1 MRTSYELATKYINTS
16 LSDKY
21 IKENEG
27 SDKPVISIG
36 SSVVVH
42 DLFNYAD
49 RMSAE
54 PTSFQWES
62 PDEKF
67 AWVLGYF
74 PENVGFTT
82 TPTTLNFTT
91 SSETGNYLITGSDR
105 EETHNSVADPTIIMY
120 LGDTISFDNTATYSN
135 HPMYIR
141 VSDGGA
147 SVTNPAATGEG
158 TATVSWT
165 PTTTGS
171 YVYQCGS
178 HPLMIGYIDIFDPN
192 DDVFIGHK
200 TIQRAIQTTSKA
212 MLLSI
217 LDGDSKRTANVGVGT
232 TRAKLDIFFNTLK
245 YPAHRNYSIKP
256 WVNWNDSVGVC
267 TPVSIARTDNV
278 ATVTTNPAHGMS
290 TSYDDWG
297 VVMNL
302 NTGIAT
308 SFNISTETAPNGV
321 PIVITSPTS
330 FTYRNSGINTSI
342 SNVSGTADIKV
353 GWGGTSNNLHLY
365 VF

>member
-1 MRTSYELATKYINTS
+1 
-16 LSDKY
+16 
-21 IKENEG
+21 
-27 SDKPVISIG
+27 
-36 SSVVVH
+36 
-42 DLFNYAD
+42 
-49 RMSAE
+49 
-54 PTSFQWES
+54 
-62 PDEKF
+62 
-67 AWVLGYF
+67 
-74 PENVGFTT
+74 
-82 TPTTLNFTT
+82 
-91 SSETGNYLITGSDR
+91 
-105 EETHNSVADPTIIMY
+105 
-120 LGDTISFDNTATYSN
+120 
-135 HPMYIR
+135 
-141 VSDGGA
+141 
-147 SVTNPAATGEG
+147 
-158 TATVSWT
+158 
-165 PTTTGS
+165 
-171 YVYQCGS
+171 
-178 HPLMIGYIDIFDPN
+178 
-192 DDVFIGHK
+192 
-200 TIQRAIQTTSKA
+200 